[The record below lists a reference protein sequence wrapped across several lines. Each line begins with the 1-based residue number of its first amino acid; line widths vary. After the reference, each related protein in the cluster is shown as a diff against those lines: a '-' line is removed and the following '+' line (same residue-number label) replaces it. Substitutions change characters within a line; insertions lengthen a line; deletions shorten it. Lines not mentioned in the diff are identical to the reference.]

1 MSTTATATATTTSTT
16 SSLRA
21 AAPAATVPL
30 ASNRTAA
37 AVHHVSQFT
46 TGALAACG
54 AVTFTNPFEVI
65 KTRMQL
71 QGELE
76 KRSRI
81 SGAATGPRPYPN
93 AVAALKTIF
102 RNEGLRGIQ
111 RGLAPAYIYQV
122 LLNGC
127 RLGMYEPIKAGYV
140 SLLSLAA
147 PSGRAHELPA
157 MVLGGATAGLLGAF
171 VSSPLYLLKTRMQSY
186 TATAGTAVGAQHS
199 YVREGTVRALRKIYA
214 AEGVRGLW
222 RGVDAAMLR
231 TGVGSAVQLSSYD
244 SFKRILANSG
254 WFAMHDG
261 HGGLSLHLGASLIT
275 SFFVCIS
282 MNPFDVASTRM
293 YNQNTAADGKQGAL
307 YKSGFDCLVKTVKAE
322 GVAALYKGFTAHYLR
337 IGPHTVLTFVFLEQL
352 RKLGRFAFSD

>member
-1 MSTTATATATTTSTT
+1 MSAVMSTTATPPRTPILVSPRPTTS
-16 SSLRA
+16 
-21 AAPAATVPL
+21 PL
-30 ASNRTAA
+30 
-37 AVHHVSQFT
+37 VHHASQFT
-46 TGALAACG
+46 IGALAACG
-54 AVTFTNPFEVI
+54 AVTFTNPWEVV
-65 KTRMQL
+65 KTRLQL

-76 KRSRI
+76 KRPTAVSK
-81 SGAATGPRPYPN
+81 GAAQATGPRPYPN
-93 AVAALKTIF
+93 ALSALATIF

-127 RLGMYEPIKAGYV
+127 RLGLYEPIKAGYV
-140 SLLSLAA
+140 SLFNMASSTGQANQ
-147 PSGRAHELPA
+147 LPA
-157 MVLGGATAGLLGAF
+157 MILGGATSGLMGACI
-171 VSSPLYLLKTRMQSY
+171 SSPLYLIKTRMQSY
-186 TATAGTAVGAQHS
+186 TTASSNAVGAQHT
-199 YVREGTVRALRKIYA
+199 YVKDGTFRALKLIYG

-231 TGVGSAVQLSSYD
+231 TGIGSAVQLSSYD
-244 SFKRILANSG
+244 SFKQILARSG
-254 WFAMHDG
+254 WFQMHDG
-261 HGGLSLHLGASLIT
+261 HGGLGLHLGASLIT

-322 GVAALYKGFTAHYLR
+322 GIRALYKGFSAHYLR

-352 RKLGRFAFSD
+352 RKLGRFAFSQE

>member
-1 MSTTATATATTTSTT
+1 MSSATTTTT
-16 SSLRA
+16 GSSPPPRVPVARA
-21 AAPAATVPL
+21 AATPL
-30 ASNRTAA
+30 SPTALA
-37 AVHHVSQFT
+37 IHHASQFSM
-46 TGALAACG
+46 GALAACG

-76 KRSRI
+76 KRTPKA
-81 SGAATGPRPYPN
+81 SGAPVGPRPYPN
-93 AVAALKTIF
+93 AIAALKTIF

-140 SLLSLAA
+140 SLFNLAS

-157 MVLGGATAGLLGAF
+157 MVFGGATAGLLGAF

-199 YVREGTVRALRKIYA
+199 YVQQGTVRALRKIYT

-307 YKSGFDCLVKTVKAE
+307 YKSGFDCLVKTVRAE
-322 GVAALYKGFTAHYLR
+322 GIAALYKGFTAHYLR

-352 RKLGRFAFSD
+352 RKLGRFAFSKE